1 MQLDAAGLE
10 TLQTLIQVWP
20 RGYKLSSCSTQLSM
34 KFFLLINVKMPT
46 IIGILTFMSG
56 KNSILGILGTS
67 EPKKCQISWYF
78 YTYGHSKFHAQ
89 LSWAWKNFYNLF
101 LLINVKMPTII
112 GILTFMSGKNS
123 ILGTSEPKKMPNFL
137 IFYTYGHLKFHAQ
150 LSWAWKNFY
159 NLRAWSWSAVCS
171 TRSATILSTFKVYM
185 YHQMKGLTLLCD

>member
-20 RGYKLSSCSTQLSM
+20 RGYKTFFMLNSTEHEI
-34 KFFLLINVKMPT
+34 FLLINVKMPT

-56 KNSILGILGTS
+56 KNSILGTS

-89 LSWAWKNFYNLF
+89 LSWAWKKFYNLF

-137 IFYTYGHLKFHAQ
+137 IFLYLWACKISCSTE
-150 LSWAWKNFY
+150 LSMKNF
-159 NLRAWSWSAVCS
+159 L
-171 TRSATILSTFKVYM
+171 
-185 YHQMKGLTLLCD
+185 